1 MTNNK
6 AREINSPLIEEL
18 INETTPQELAKI
30 DAEMTNNKQQTAVD
44 FVPYELA
51 LELKQLG
58 FDEPCFAFY
67 DESLYFPN
75 NENQY
80 GTFCNQKLDASSCSA
95 PTYSQAFRWFRE
107 KHNLRCQINYIGGLI
122 NKTTW
127 WDISVIG
134 HYNTDP
140 KEWEMKYQPYEEAE
154 LACLKKLIEITY
166 GGGEQ

>member
-1 MTNNK
+1 
-6 AREINSPLIEEL
+6 
-18 INETTPQELAKI
+18 
-30 DAEMTNNKQQTAVD
+30 MTNNKQQTEMNKE

-154 LACLKKLIEITY
+154 HACLKKLIEIANDK
-166 GGGEQ
+166 